1 MKMRRKLVSSPFLYH
16 ENDDDKVRSVQMSLK
31 NVEFERQ
38 KMRED
43 FRLIEE
49 EEGEKIN

>member
-1 MKMRRKLVSSPFLYH
+1 MRQEIVSSLFLYH

-31 NVEFERQ
+31 NAEFERQ

-49 EEGEKIN
+49 EEEEKIN